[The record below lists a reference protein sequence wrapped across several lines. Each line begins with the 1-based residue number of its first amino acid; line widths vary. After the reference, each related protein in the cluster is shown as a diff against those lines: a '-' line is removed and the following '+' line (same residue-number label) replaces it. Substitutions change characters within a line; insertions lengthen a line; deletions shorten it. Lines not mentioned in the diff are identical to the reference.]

1 MTHPRAWHMVALN
14 QCQALSQLL
23 CSVSSW
29 PMALVHPLSPGWWCG
44 AWALEAEWRQLVGE
58 SG

>member
-29 PMALVHPLSPGWWCG
+29 LMALVHPLSPGWWCG
-44 AWALEAEWRQLVGE
+44 AWALETMVGE